1 MNNLPLQNI
10 QQETTATSQP
20 QQQQAPQQQ
29 QQQQSSS
36 NNQGNNQQG
45 ASLVIQGADGS
56 NNIIQM
62 ASIPTMSQGG
72 QLVMVSVLSV
82 CSKT

>member
-1 MNNLPLQNI
+1 MSYNIPLQNI
-10 QQETTATSQP
+10 QQETTTTSQQQP
-20 QQQQAPQQQ
+20 QQTAQQ

-36 NNQGNNQQG
+36 SNGQNG

-62 ASIPTMSQGG
+62 ASIPTMSSGG
-72 QLVMVSVLSV
+72 QIVMVR
-82 CSKT
+82 